1 MPVYAGHLP
10 GPAVSLPVG
19 KGEIAAFPKLL
30 PCSYAVTWVNK
41 RKFILLDLV
50 LYTNPQTVSCKV
62 CDCEPQDMLFS
73 MDRHRTDFLVQKNH
87 IQIIQIIQ
95 TTPTDSR
102 VLAKEI
108 IVGTYQIGTGQ

>member
-1 MPVYAGHLP
+1 
-10 GPAVSLPVG
+10 
-19 KGEIAAFPKLL
+19 
-30 PCSYAVTWVNK
+30 
-41 RKFILLDLV
+41 
-50 LYTNPQTVSCKV
+50 
-62 CDCEPQDMLFS
+62 MLFS
-73 MDRHRTDFLVQKNH
+73 MERDRTDFLVQKNH